1 MTKIWKNSVGFVLL
15 WTLTL
20 WGGLSAKTVELT
32 STTNT
37 NVPLAIS
44 VIQPDM
50 GQGVMTLV
58 QIFSNTFT
66 DGPIN
71 ILIDG
76 GSSSGNDYLTTGLDF
91 IYEALGNRLVLD
103 FIIVTHPDEDH
114 ISLLAGAVSGST
126 LGVFGATD
134 IQIGT
139 VFDLGTDRMTT
150 AYYGQNTDIGG
161 LYETALNAARTAGR
175 IASRTIVDGS
185 NQIEIP
191 LANIMGH
198 SPTYNGA
205 LTFYEV
211 SLRILAGSSRCNGI
225 SSGMSAQLSKN
236 LDSIVSGLL
245 VRERVPPQNVGDP
258 TIYNNIFRYLNF
270 GDLETRVV
278 YEQMSLSS
286 GQMVQTAHPHSLAS
300 AVPVGAIHYPHVNE
314 LNNQI
319 IADFGPRIDVQT
331 AAHHGLNSAYNPCQN
346 ALIPCT
352 LTLISG
358 VSRRWQPLNWVMGP
372 GYSMA
377 FNTFLYV
384 VNRVTDFE
392 GQCIRQAAECVVG
405 KLVGNNNY
413 DSSNQLYFDRTNDP
427 QTQGTTAAQV
437 LFIVDANFGVSS
449 RVARVTIDAALG
461 IVELPADLSDV
472 IPLPITRS
480 PVN

>member
-1 MTKIWKNSVGFVLL
+1 MTRILKVGIGFALF

-20 WGGLSAKTVELT
+20 WGGLSAKTVEFT
-32 STTNT
+32 HTTNT

-44 VIQPDM
+44 VLQPDM
-50 GQGVMTLV
+50 GQGGMTLV

-76 GSSSGNDYLTTGLDF
+76 GSSSGNDYLTTGLNF

-103 FIIVTHPDEDH
+103 YVIATHPDEDH
-114 ISLLAGAVSGST
+114 INLICGTGST
-126 LGVFGATD
+126 AGIFGN
-134 IQIGT
+134 ILIGT
-139 VFDLGTDRMTT
+139 VFDLGGNRMST
-150 AYYGQNTDIGG
+150 AYYGQNTGIGG
-161 LYETALNAARTAGR
+161 LYETAINAALTTSQIVER
-175 IASRTIVDGS
+175 IVVDGTQQF
-185 NQIEIP
+185 NIP
-191 LANIMGH
+191 LASIVGN
-198 SPTYNGA
+198 SPTYNNA
-205 LTFYEV
+205 QTFYDV
-211 SLRILAGSSRCNGI
+211 SLRIIAGSGRCNNI
-225 SSGMSAQLSKN
+225 SSGLSPALSKN

-245 VRERVPPQNVGDP
+245 VRERVPTWNV
-258 TIYNNIFRYLNF
+258 YNNIFRYLNF
-270 GDLETRVV
+270 GDLETRVL
-278 YEQMSLSS
+278 YEQMSLTS
-286 GQMVQTAHPHSLAS
+286 GQMVQTAHPHSIAN

-314 LNNQI
+314 VNNQI
-319 IADFGPRIDVQT
+319 LANFGDRIDVQT

-358 VSRRWQPLNWVMGP
+358 VSTRWQPLNWVMGP

-377 FNTFLYV
+377 LNTFLYV
-384 VNRVTDFE
+384 VNRATDFE
-392 GQCIRQAAECVVG
+392 GQCIRQAAECVTG

-437 LFIVDANFGVSS
+437 LFIVDANFGLTS

-461 IVELPADLSDV
+461 IVELPAGLSDV
-472 IPLPITRS
+472 ISLPIYRS

>member
-1 MTKIWKNSVGFVLL
+1 MTRIWKYSIGFVLL
-15 WTLTL
+15 WTLTI

-50 GQGVMTLV
+50 GQGGMTLV

-66 DGPIN
+66 SGPIN

-103 FIIVTHPDEDH
+103 YVIATHPDEDH
-114 ISLLAGAVSGST
+114 INLLAGSVSGST
-126 LGVFGATD
+126 LGVFGATN

-139 VFDLGTDRMTT
+139 VYDLGTNRMTT
-150 AYYGQNTDIGG
+150 AYYGQDTDIGG
-161 LYETALNAARTAGR
+161 LYETALNAAKTAGR
-175 IASRTIVDGS
+175 IAQRLVVDGS
-185 NQIEIP
+185 GQISIP
-191 LANIMGH
+191 LANIVGN

-205 LTFYEV
+205 QTFYEV

-225 SSGMSAQLSKN
+225 SSGMSSSVSKN

-245 VRERVPPQNVGDP
+245 VRERVPSQNV
-258 TIYNNIFRYLNF
+258 YNNIFRYLNF

-278 YEQMSLSS
+278 YEQLSLSS
-286 GQMVQTAHPHSLAS
+286 GQMVQTAHPHSIAS

-358 VSRRWQPLNWVMGP
+358 VSTRWQPLNWVMGP

-384 VNRVTDFE
+384 VNRATDFE

-413 DSSNQLYFDRTNDP
+413 DSNNQLYFDRTNDP

-437 LFIVDANFGVSS
+437 LFIVDATFGITE
-449 RVARVTIDAALG
+449 RVARITINPNGGFA
-461 IVELPADLSDV
+461 ELPASLSDV
-472 IPLPITRS
+472 LALPVVRT